1 MERHLVLRYWKL
13 FNIGFCLVSGFEL
26 VAFIIFSF
34 FTPVTLL
41 SQEYS
46 TFSLL
51 FTSGLSPIHMP
62 LLWILLLSTIVIF
75 IIFALI
81 LLIIIKNEKIENI
94 TYSKILISSG
104 FFLLVSNFIKEEAI
118 YILTKSVV
126 DPIGTPFIF
135 ELLLYNPANTPFFG
149 AVLWIYLTA
158 SVCVY
163 LISGL
168 IFAAIGL
175 KWMLLLENKKIN

>member
-1 MERHLVLRYWKL
+1 MKRDLVLRYWKL

-26 VAFIIFSF
+26 VAFIILSF
-34 FTPVTLL
+34 FTPVTFL
-41 SQEYS
+41 SQEY
-46 TFSLL
+46 TIFSLF

-62 LLWILLLSTIVIF
+62 LLWVLLLSSI
-75 IIFALI
+75 IIFFIFAVI
-81 LLIIIKNEKIENI
+81 LLIVVKNEKIANI

-104 FFLLVSNFIKEEAI
+104 FFLLVSNFIKVEAI
-118 YILTKSVV
+118 YILAKSVI

-149 AVLWIYLTA
+149 AALWIYLTA

-163 LISGL
+163 LTSGL

-175 KWMLLLENKKIN
+175 KWMLLLENKK

>member
-1 MERHLVLRYWKL
+1 VKRHLVLRYWSL

-26 VAFIIFSF
+26 VAFIILSF
-34 FTPVTLL
+34 FTPMTLL
-41 SQEYS
+41 SQVY
-46 TFSLL
+46 TIFSLF

-62 LLWILLLSTIVIF
+62 LLWIFLLSSILIF
-75 IIFALI
+75 IIFAIL

-94 TYSKILISSG
+94 TYSKTLISSG
-104 FFLLVSNFIKEEAI
+104 FFLLVSNFIKIEAI
-118 YILTKSVV
+118 YILAKSVV
-126 DPIGTPFIF
+126 DPLGTPFIF
-135 ELLLYNPANTPFFG
+135 ELLLYNPVNVPFFG
-149 AVLWIYLTA
+149 AALWIYLSA

-175 KWMLLLENKKIN
+175 KWMLLLENKK